1 MSDLP
6 SSFTTPRSSSPAG
19 NTSTS
24 SSSSSDSSSS
34 SSTRSVQ
41 SVFRRRSKSTPSPER
56 NIPLGTAFSERVR
69 VSTPDPE
76 YYRKTY
82 STRLPSGDWLAHGI
96 NSHQVVNN
104 VPIVGYLNQFDQPLP
119 SIIGPGV
126 QLTLATMDEIS
137 QIGEDH
143 DEDRMMSLGQVF
155 FLKGPRK
162 GQLNDAYA
170 WIALRGDGAN
180 KFAMSRGARNRL
192 VPKWKDLVEH
202 WEEFDESVT
211 DACHEL
217 RRVSTRA
224 IAETIYCI
232 KELGTEKRID
242 LLQGEIEDII
252 DREKTQSNPNKVLVD
267 SAREVLLAASAFE
280 EAVAK
285 LQLVADKLTA

>member
-1 MSDLP
+1 MMSDLP
-6 SSFTTPRSSSPAG
+6 SSFTTPRGSSPVG
-19 NTSTS
+19 NT
-24 SSSSSDSSSS
+24 
-34 SSTRSVQ
+34 
-41 SVFRRRSKSTPSPER
+41 K
-56 NIPLGTAFSERVR
+56 RVR

-82 STRLPSGDWLAHGI
+82 STRLPSRDWLAHGI
-96 NSHQVVNN
+96 NSRQVVNN

-126 QLTLATMDEIS
+126 QLTLATMDDIS
-137 QIGEDH
+137 QIGEYH

-192 VPKWKDLVEH
+192 VPKWKHLEH

-224 IAETIYCI
+224 IAETIYCV
-232 KELGTEKRID
+232 KELGTEKKID

-252 DREKTQSNPNKVLVD
+252 DCEKTQSHPNKELVD